1 MSTTAIGII
10 YYAIALSTT
19 YDEDGRPHSPIPAWA
34 QWLLCIFSPIAF
46 ALGVERV
53 RLFDDRLHL
62 LVKILRNLN
71 LNSKLIFIKT
81 INNWFQLAN

>member
-53 RLFDDRLHL
+53 RLFDDRLRPL
-62 LVKILRNLN
+62 AKILIN
-71 LNSKLIFIKT
+71 LNSA
-81 INNWFQLAN
+81 INFNFFKND